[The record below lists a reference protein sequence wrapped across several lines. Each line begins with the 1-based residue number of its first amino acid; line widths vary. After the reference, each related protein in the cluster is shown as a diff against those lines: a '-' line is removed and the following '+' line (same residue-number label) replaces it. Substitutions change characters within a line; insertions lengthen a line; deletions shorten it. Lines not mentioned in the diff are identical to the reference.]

1 MAEITHKRRG
11 ELLRGIFKILK
22 AHPDGLQA
30 KHVLSKLEEVVPP
43 TEFEDTNYPSNPNQR
58 RFEKIARFTTIPT
71 VKAGWLVKEK
81 GNWSLTEEG
90 LKAFESLTDPENFAK
105 EAFRLYKEWKQGQPV
120 PDVPEGEEDANAAT
134 TLEEA
139 EESAWASIE
148 EHLLTMNP
156 YDFQDLVAGLLQG
169 MGYHIAWISP
179 PGPDRGID
187 IIAHTNPLGI
197 EGPRIKVQVKRRSD
211 KIAVDGVR
219 SFMAI
224 LGDGD
229 IGLFVSAGGFTKE
242 AELEVRTQEKRKLT
256 LLGLK
261 KLFDLWVEHYYK
273 IPENRRKLLPLQPV
287 YFLSPKK

>member
-1 MAEITHKRRG
+1 LRRAKEHTSRKEERIAEITHKRRG

-30 KHVLSKLEEVVPP
+30 KDVLSKLEEVVPP
-43 TEFEDTNYPSNPNQR
+43 TEFEKTNYPSNPNQR

-105 EAFRLYKEWKQGQPV
+105 EAFRLYKEWKQDQPV

-156 YDFQDLVAGLLQG
+156 YTWLYQKTEKT
-169 MGYHIAWISP
+169 P
-179 PGPDRGID
+179 RKE
-187 IIAHTNPLGI
+187 I
-197 EGPRIKVQVKRRSD
+197 ERAKGFRSLYNKGKEKV
-211 KIAVDGVR
+211 
-219 SFMAI
+219 
-224 LGDGD
+224 
-229 IGLFVSAGGFTKE
+229 
-242 AELEVRTQEKRKLT
+242 
-256 LLGLK
+256 
-261 KLFDLWVEHYYK
+261 
-273 IPENRRKLLPLQPV
+273 
-287 YFLSPKK
+287 